1 MEEIEKA
8 LELINKF
15 EDFVDYEGDDCFT
28 EREKMFINAKNCA
41 LITVDEVIKV
51 FYYINPNCDDLILL
65 EELNRWKKIK
75 QEIEQL

>member
-1 MEEIEKA
+1 MEEKEKA
-8 LELINKF
+8 LELFDKTYHNIVYHSNGHK
-15 EDFVDYEGDDCFT
+15 
-28 EREKMFINAKNCA
+28 KSKINAKNCA
-41 LITVDEVIKV
+41 LITVDEIIKV